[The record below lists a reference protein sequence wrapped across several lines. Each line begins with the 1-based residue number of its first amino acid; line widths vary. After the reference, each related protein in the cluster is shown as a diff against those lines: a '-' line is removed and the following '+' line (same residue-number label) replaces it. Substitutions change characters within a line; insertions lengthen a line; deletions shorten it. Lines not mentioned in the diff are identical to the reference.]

1 MAGDIRQIAPGCQS
15 PHAVAALPK
24 SFAAEPSGPK
34 AHFSIDRRQQN
45 LQPFKCPSKKSLTG
59 LLNRSGFVVKLRALF
74 DGAHI
79 EPHQT
84 LCRYSS
90 AVVEQLTC
98 NQQVPS
104 STLGGGTTFSPPCFS
119 FVFLSVFISVFISV
133 FLSVL
138 TARLALSVFSRS
150 IPSPSLLVVS
160 LRALL
165 LTRYDS
171 CCHTGNHRY
180 FCCLTLLCRKTPT
193 DLHLLPNF
201 FAS

>member
-24 SFAAEPSGPK
+24 SFAAEPFGPK

-59 LLNRSGFVVKLRALF
+59 LWNRSGFVVKLRALF

-119 FVFLSVFISVFISV
+119 FVFLSVF
-133 FLSVL
+133 LSVL

-150 IPSPSLLVVS
+150 SPSPSLLVVS

-165 LTRYDS
+165 LTRDNS

-193 DLHLLPNF
+193 DLHLLSYF

>member
-24 SFAAEPSGPK
+24 SFAAEPFGPK

-74 DGAHI
+74 DGAQI

-119 FVFLSVFISVFISV
+119 FVFLSV
-133 FLSVL
+133 L

-165 LTRYDS
+165 LTRDNS
-171 CCHTGNHRY
+171 CCHTGNYRY
-180 FCCLTLLCRKTPT
+180 FCCLTLLCRKTPA
-193 DLHLLPNF
+193 DLHLLSYF